1 MPMTVL
7 ERDVANSTLRAN
19 AEIVKKLNGID
30 MDECRYNTA
39 NTIFPVLLKDAL
51 ASIEFMTTFDGA
63 VKDAAQKAVEC
74 SDALLK
80 ALREKGWQTQK

>member
-1 MPMTVL
+1 MTVL

-30 MDECRYNTA
+30 MDQCRYNTA
-39 NTIFPVLLKDAL
+39 NTIFPKLLKGAL
-51 ASIEFMTTFDGA
+51 ASKSFMTFDGA
-63 VKDAAQKAVEC
+63 VEDAAQKAVEC

-80 ALREKGWQTQK
+80 ALRENGWQTKK

>member
-19 AEIVKKLNGID
+19 AEIVKKLNVID
-30 MDECRYNTA
+30 MDQCRYNTA

-51 ASIEFMTTFDGA
+51 ASKALMTFDGA
-63 VKDAAQKAVEC
+63 VEDAAQKAVEC

-80 ALREKGWQTQK
+80 ALREKGWQTKK